1 VMDILTQLG
10 VESREWEGEAMAVWH
25 RNSTS
30 RLLETP
36 KDRPARVDGIAVVDG
51 TIKAVYEIKCRKMTL
66 DKLTFD
72 YKSEWLITADKIMA
86 CIDVARGLQVPFLG
100 ILYLVPDKKLLHKTI
115 WRPHEG
121 IVAAMKVRDTET
133 MKTINGG
140 VITRQNAFIDMSDA
154 TVLS

>member
-1 VMDILTQLG
+1 MMDILTRLG
-10 VESREWEGEAMAVWH
+10 AESREWEGEAMEVWH

-36 KDRPARVDGIAVVDG
+36 KDRPARVDGIVVVDG

-66 DKLTFD
+66 DKFTLD
-72 YKSEWLITADKIMA
+72 YKSEWLVTADKVMA
-86 CIDVARGLQVPFLG
+86 GVDVARGLQVPFIG

-115 WRPHEG
+115 WRPSDG
-121 IVAAMKVRDTET
+121 IVVAMRVHETET